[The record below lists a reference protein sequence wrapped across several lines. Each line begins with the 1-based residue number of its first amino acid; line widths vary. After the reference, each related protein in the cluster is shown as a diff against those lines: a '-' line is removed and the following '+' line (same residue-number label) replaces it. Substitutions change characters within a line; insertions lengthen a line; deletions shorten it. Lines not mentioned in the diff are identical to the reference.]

1 MKQLSFLFLTVIF
14 LSSCEKETYVDY
26 YIDNQSSS
34 IISIDGEN
42 IIASSQIDKM
52 INPSEKKDVAAW
64 SKRGKETDYFEP
76 TSMFGN
82 DLLITNA
89 TGDTLTKDY
98 KLLSNWTSGVDD
110 QRAVASH
117 EYVLVIT
124 DADF

>member
-14 LSSCEKETYVDY
+14 LCSCEKETYVDY
-26 YIDNQSSS
+26 YIDNQSST
-34 IISIDGEN
+34 IISVDGEN

-52 INPSEKKDVAAW
+52 INPSEKKDVAAL

-98 KLLSNWTSGVDD
+98 KLLSNWTSDVDD
-110 QRAVASH
+110 QRALASH

-124 DADF
+124 DTDF

>member
-1 MKQLSFLFLTVIF
+1 MKQVSILFLTMIF
-14 LSSCEKETYVDY
+14 LCSCEKVTYVDY
-26 YIDNQSSS
+26 YIDNQTSS
-34 IISIDGEN
+34 IIEVEGLN
-42 IIASSQIDKM
+42 IIASSEIEKT

-82 DLLITNA
+82 ILLITNA
-89 TGDTLTKDY
+89 AGDSLKKDY
-98 KLLSNWTSGVDD
+98 KLLSNWTSDISN

-117 EYVLVIT
+117 EYVLIIT

>member
-1 MKQLSFLFLTVIF
+1 
-14 LSSCEKETYVDY
+14 
-26 YIDNQSSS
+26 
-34 IISIDGEN
+34 
-42 IIASSQIDKM
+42 M

-98 KLLSNWTSGVDD
+98 KLLSNWTSDVDY
-110 QRAVASH
+110 QRALASH

-124 DADF
+124 DTDF

>member
-1 MKQLSFLFLTVIF
+1 MKQVSILFLTMIF
-14 LSSCEKETYVDY
+14 LCSCEKVTYVDY
-26 YIDNQSSS
+26 YIDNQTSSV
-34 IISIDGEN
+34 IEVEGLN
-42 IIASSQIDKM
+42 IIATSEIEKT

-82 DLLITNA
+82 ILLITNA
-89 TGDTLTKDY
+89 AGDSLKKDY
-98 KLLSNWTSGVDD
+98 KLLSNWTSDISN

-117 EYVLVIT
+117 EYVLIIT